1 MDDNIYLT
9 SNLFLKENHLFYETN
24 KGIVKLN
31 RTNWHKYL
39 KEYDY
44 NKLSLGWKKKLKS
57 ELSPKNSLWGIR
69 DCGGEGDCLFLCIEE
84 ALRNFY
90 EPDDDTYS
98 VLNLRTLAA
107 ECINEDNFEIILETY
122 KAEEESG
129 EFDGFWEPNEIT
141 DIEELKDAMKEC
153 GNSFWGDHIFIQLL
167 SEALKLNFIILNE
180 ENEYD
185 TVEYNIQRTFT
196 TLDTKRRTII
206 LSYYSNIHYQLIGYF
221 NGQRMQTV
229 FNYEELPEE
238 ILKVYGQ

>member
-129 EFDGFWEPNEIT
+129 EFDGF
-141 DIEELKDAMKEC
+141 
-153 GNSFWGDHIFIQLL
+153 
-167 SEALKLNFIILNE
+167 
-180 ENEYD
+180 
-185 TVEYNIQRTFT
+185 
-196 TLDTKRRTII
+196 
-206 LSYYSNIHYQLIGYF
+206 
-221 NGQRMQTV
+221 
-229 FNYEELPEE
+229 
-238 ILKVYGQ
+238 

>member
-1 MDDNIYLT
+1 
-9 SNLFLKENHLFYETN
+9 
-24 KGIVKLN
+24 
-31 RTNWHKYL
+31 
-39 KEYDY
+39 
-44 NKLSLGWKKKLKS
+44 
-57 ELSPKNSLWGIR
+57 
-69 DCGGEGDCLFLCIEE
+69 
-84 ALRNFY
+84 
-90 EPDDDTYS
+90 
-98 VLNLRTLAA
+98 
-107 ECINEDNFEIILETY
+107 
-122 KAEEESG
+122 
-129 EFDGFWEPNEIT
+129 
-141 DIEELKDAMKEC
+141 MKEC